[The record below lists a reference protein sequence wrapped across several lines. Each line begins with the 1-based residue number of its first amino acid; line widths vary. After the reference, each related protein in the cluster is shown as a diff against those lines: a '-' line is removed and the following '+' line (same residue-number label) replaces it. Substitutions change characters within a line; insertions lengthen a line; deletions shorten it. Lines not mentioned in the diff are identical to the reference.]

1 MTRFFVNLIWRFFSV
16 MSMLFAW
23 PVILRKIHQK
33 TSLLKRIVCHHIWR
47 WKLTQTTICDHH
59 CWKFFEPKL
68 VTFPT
73 KKTQIWRKQ
82 TYPRPRVT
90 FGEKKRNFFRRS
102 ATQYRSRLFNVEAF
116 LEKWF
121 FSSFG
126 YIVHSLSTRS
136 AVLPTCLLSG
146 QTFLRNFQFV
156 KDGQKK
162 LRINYSQI

>member
-1 MTRFFVNLIWRFFSV
+1 MNW
-16 MSMLFAW
+16 
-23 PVILRKIHQK
+23 RKIPKYK
-33 TSLLKRIVCHHIWR
+33 TSHYWKRTVHLHTYMKWS
-47 WKLTQTTICDHH
+47 WKLTEMTISNLRPPLLEIFGTKVSNFSNKENANMTKANISKAKGDL
-59 CWKFFEPKL
+59 WKK
-68 VTFPT
+68 
-73 KKTQIWRKQ
+73 
-82 TYPRPRVT
+82 
-90 FGEKKRNFFRRS
+90 EKFFRRS

-136 AVLPTCLLSG
+136 AVLPTSLFSG

-162 LRINYSQI
+162 LRRN